1 MQELLKMESHLIG
14 GCNMLVG
21 GGGNRYGVRDVVRG
35 ADLAA
40 KLLDAKRQ
48 RCEEAEPLSK
58 EDTKLLSHY
67 GTKFVSEINFV
78 NNCEEYESIVGWDCY
93 PNKEKS
99 IQSYP
104 SPEFLN
110 SLPFIKKFYPAPR
123 WSEGK
128 VTEVA
133 HENNDNLCEYEPQQS
148 LSVVIPSASAGIQP
162 IANSIQLQG
171 KKNNFPETVHSPFT
185 THHSLKKFAFTLAE
199 ILITLGIIGV
209 VAALTIPSIIQNYK
223 KSVIETSVKKFYTN
237 INQAI
242 IMSERDNGD
251 MHEWS
256 RTDWDGDGAQTWD
269 TYFDKYMI
277 TIKRMK
283 TRDGKNTI
291 FVFSDGSGLRINAS
305 DFFWCV
311 KADYVDDFYKYN
323 KSAQCMLF
331 GFYPTYPVSGSKDCV
346 IANYRDKGVEPYIH
360 GSSNCSRINDPEYLC
375 NGAYNEY
382 YYARALQ
389 INGWKFPKNCQIGH

>member
-1 MQELLKMESHLIG
+1 MP
-14 GCNMLVG
+14 
-21 GGGNRYGVRDVVRG
+21 RG
-35 ADLAA
+35 IEA
-40 KLLDAKRQ
+40 K
-48 RCEEAEPLSK
+48 S
-58 EDTKLLSHY
+58 
-67 GTKFVSEINFV
+67 VSEINFV
-78 NNCEEYESIVGWDCY
+78 NNCEEYESIVGWAHQ
-93 PNKEKS
+93 PNNEAN
-99 IQSYP
+99 
-104 SPEFLN
+104 N
-110 SLPFIKKFYPAPR
+110 S
-123 WSEGK
+123 
-128 VTEVA
+128 T
-133 HENNDNLCEYEPQQS
+133 
-148 LSVVIPSASAGIQP
+148 
-162 IANSIQLQG
+162 QLQG
-171 KKNNFPETVHSPFT
+171 KKANSSETDHASMPLCLFASKSVSCWHNNANLH
-185 THHSLKKFAFTLAE
+185 KKVAFTLAE
-199 ILITLGIIGV
+199 VLITLGIIGV
-209 VAALTIPSIIQNYK
+209 VAALTLPTIIQNYK

-256 RTDWDGDGAQTWD
+256 RTDWDGDGASTWD
-269 TYFDKYMI
+269 AYFDKYMV
-277 TIKRMK
+277 TIKRLK
-283 TRDGKNTI
+283 TSDGKNTI

-360 GSSNCSRINDPEYLC
+360 GNSNCSRINDPEYLC
-375 NGAYNEY
+375 NGAYKEY